1 MNILTYRETLSSD
14 DLSYKCTNTLK
25 TLGRAEQCSAK
36 VQRNVDKARLINR
49 RTYLRTEKRCE
60 DVTYRERLGRETITS
75 TNVAIN
81 GKKTIT
87 EDQRIV

>member
-49 RTYLRTEKRCE
+49 RTYLRTE
-60 DVTYRERLGRETITS
+60 
-75 TNVAIN
+75 NVV
-81 GKKTIT
+81 KTLRT
-87 EDQRIV
+87 EKGWEEKLLQVRT